1 MAATAISLPTVSISD
16 VERETGLSKDTL
28 RVWERRYG
36 FPTPGRNGNDERIYS
51 DEQVQ
56 RLRVIKRLLDSGL
69 RPGKI
74 VGLTLSELASVT
86 RPNRGG
92 PKSGESK
99 DSTQRAM
106 QLILGHQAGELRD
119 HLIQWLMRLGLRQF
133 ILEVVVPLNSLVGEA
148 WLQGSI
154 EIFEEHLYTNQVQS
168 LLQHALSALPAPNRA
183 PRVLLTTLPGEE
195 HQLGLLMAHAF
206 FAMESAQCL
215 SLGTQTPMADI
226 LRAVDAHGIDIVGL
240 SCTANPL
247 RAVQSP
253 LFALRERLGPEV
265 ELWVGGPAALLD
277 PQRSDG
283 IRRVRSLP
291 DISCAVSTW
300 RDRRAQ
306 PRATNHVME

>member
-1 MAATAISLPTVSISD
+1 VSISD

-36 FPTPGRNGNDERIYS
+36 FPTPERDGNDERIYS

-56 RLRVIKRLLDSGL
+56 RLRVIRRLLDSGL

-74 VGLTLSELASVT
+74 VGLTLSELASVAL
-86 RPNRGG
+86 PNRGR
-92 PKSGESK
+92 PTSGEPK

-106 QLILGHQAGELRD
+106 QMILGHKAGELRN
-119 HLIQWLMRLGLRQF
+119 HLIQSLMRLGLRQF
-133 ILEVVVPLNSLVGEA
+133 ILEVVVPLNLLVGEA

-206 FAMESAQCL
+206 FAMEGAECL
-215 SLGTQTPMADI
+215 SLGTQTPIADI

-253 LFALRERLGPEV
+253 LFALRERLGRDV
-265 ELWVGGPAALLD
+265 ELWLGGSAALLD
-277 PQRSDG
+277 APRSDG
-283 IRRVRSLP
+283 IRRVRALP
-291 DISCAVSTW
+291 DISCAVSMW
-300 RDRRAQ
+300 RDQRDR
-306 PRATNHVME
+306 PRSTNHVRE